1 LTSHGFDF
9 DLAFSL
15 DETTAMA
22 FSIIVSEQ
30 QSGVT
35 FNWHTKEFVRKE

>member
-1 LTSHGFDF
+1 VSHGVPF

-15 DETTAMA
+15 DETTSTA

-35 FNWHTKEFVRKE
+35 FNWHTKEFARKE